1 MTEQRPTSPKQP
13 ASARKKRKGTAQTK
27 PTTPKAGFVR
37 SIRFIFREAWA
48 ASPRAAI
55 FSFLELLSNAVD
67 GIMPALY
74 GGIVAAVVAG
84 NATIALVLAALVGI
98 LFGFARLIV
107 VLGVGY
113 RTGLM
118 QALADRF
125 EGRTAQML
133 ASLPTTSHH
142 EEPASMDAVQ
152 ALRDR
157 GGAVGAAY
165 NMVMN
170 ALNSIIAPVTALV
183 VAIGADW
190 RLVFIAL
197 AGIPQ
202 ILVTRRISRIS
213 KEAEEA
219 GAESSR
225 RVERLVELTADRSG
239 ASEVR
244 TFGARDFLLRRI
256 RTASHAWIAPE
267 VAASKRIAVLMLST
281 FGFFFAVGV
290 AVLAWM
296 THDALAGVVGVA
308 AMTIALTSLENL
320 HNAIGSIRMGITML
334 NSSLRNV
341 DRYLWLADHLEHERA
356 AHAGTIQPPEKLT
369 NGIRF
374 VDVTFTRP
382 GGTQP
387 IFEHLNLDLPAGTTI
402 ALVGENGAGKTT
414 LVDLLLGLHDLDDGH
429 IEINGISLADLDLP
443 AWRERCAGA
452 FQDHLTLE
460 TTAQH
465 AIGLGDLPHVD
476 DPDAAGQALE
486 DAAATDVLTALP
498 DGLATQL
505 GPTWEDGV
513 GLSGGQWQRLAIAR
527 GMMRRTPLL
536 RVLDEPTSA
545 LDPATEDALFRR
557 YAETARE
564 TSATGGITVLV
575 THRFSTVAAADTVI
589 VLDHGTVTEHGTH
602 HQLMHTGGHYAE
614 LYHLQARGYS

>member
-1 MTEQRPTSPKQP
+1 MRMRDWFR
-13 ASARKKRKGTAQTK
+13 SAR
-27 PTTPKAGFVR
+27 FVL
-37 SIRFIFREAWA
+37 REAWS
-48 ASPRAAI
+48 ASPKATVFA
-55 FSFLELLSNAVD
+55 FVEMLTKLVQALT
-67 GIMPALY
+67 PLLY
-74 GGIVAAVVAG
+74 GGIVSGIVHRNTAVVVVC
-84 NATIALVLAALVGI
+84 ALVLGLMTGLFALLN
-98 LFGFARLIV
+98 LFGTK
-107 VLGVGY
+107 Y
-113 RTGLM
+113 RVRLM

-125 EGRTAQML
+125 EGRTAQLL
-133 ASLPTTSHH
+133 ASLPTMSHL
-142 EEPASMDAVQ
+142 EEPAALDKVQ
-152 ALRDR
+152 ALRDH
-157 GGAVGAAY
+157 GGEIGNTY
-165 NMVMN
+165 NNLMN
-170 ALNSIIAPVTALV
+170 AINFLIGPVVTLV
-183 VAIGADW
+183 VALGADW
-190 RLVFIAL
+190 RLGLVAL

-202 ILVTRRISRIS
+202 ILITRKVSAI
-213 KEAEEA
+213 KKTAEEA
-219 GAESSR
+219 GAEGSR
-225 RVERLVELTADRSG
+225 RTGRLLALTAERSG
-239 ASEVR
+239 ASELR
-244 TFGARDFLLRRI
+244 IFGARGFLRSRLESSTRSWMDPDV
-256 RTASHAWIAPE
+256 ASTRKT
-267 VAASKRIAVLMLST
+267 SGL
-281 FGFFFAVGV
+281 
-290 AVLAWM
+290 VLATSAVYLIVGAGVIAWM
-296 THDALAGVVGVA
+296 GHDALAGTVTVA
-308 AMTIALTSLENL
+308 SMTIALTSLQNL
-320 HNAIGSIRMGITML
+320 QSAIATIRAAITVLGDSM
-334 NSSLRNV
+334 RGV

-429 IEINGISLADLDLP
+429 IEINGIPLADLDLP

-476 DPDAAGQALE
+476 DPTAAHQALE